1 MMEDTGEDILRQRP
15 SVVTTF
21 FKRIGQVRNNQMY
34 IFKIKIIFNTLKVN
48 VKETP
53 YISLILCY
61 RLTRYGSINGL
72 PILFL
77 AGYLRQH

>member
-34 IFKIKIIFNTLKVN
+34 IFKTKYRPLKEN

>member
-21 FKRIGQVRNNQMY
+21 FKRIGQVRNNQIYM
-34 IFKIKIIFNTLKVN
+34 FKISEIKRKCHA
-48 VKETP
+48 P
-53 YISLILCY
+53 YISLTLYY

>member
-34 IFKIKIIFNTLKVN
+34 IFKIKILLKEN